1 MLASLAFYA
10 MVIEIMKTNR
20 LPPPPF
26 AGDDPTVLRYLF
38 FAVGLAM
45 LVMARGARA
54 RMLAVSTGASEER
67 VGAGRLQIATI
78 VSLAIC
84 EAIAVLGLV
93 LFFLTG
99 RSGDFYLFLAVAV
112 LGFILNFPRWRHWEE
127 AARPPRTR
135 PS

>member
-10 MVIEIMKTNR
+10 MVIEIIKTNH

-26 AGDDPTVLRYLF
+26 AGNDPTVLRYLF

-54 RMLAVSTGASEER
+54 RMLAVSTGASER

-127 AARPPRTR
+127 MARPPRTR
-135 PS
+135 SS